1 MANITSVSNKQE
13 FGLGSIATK
22 LVLYTSLLKPRVMS
36 LSIFTSFVGM
46 IIAPGSLSFTTGL
59 LAILAISIGSGASGA
74 LNMWY
79 ERDTDKLMNRTKD
92 RALPTNQISANGALI
107 YGITLSIIAVSMLY
121 LVSNLA
127 AAGLLLMTICF
138 YIFVYTIWLKKRTPQ
153 NIVIGGAA
161 GAFPPMIGWAVVTG
175 GISTEICLLFMLI
188 FLWTPPHFW
197 ALALYKSDDYKKAG
211 IPMMPLIVG
220 ERKTINLIIA
230 YSITLLPLTLIM
242 SSYYSLFFGVS
253 STALSIFF
261 IYLAFDLKRSWLKD
275 GLLERKAQMLFY
287 FSIIYLFNI
296 FSILLIDNLLWN
308 IYRWIK
314 K

>member
-22 LVLYTSLLKPRVMS
+22 LALYTSLLKPRVMS

-107 YGITLSIIAVSMLY
+107 YGIALSIIAVSMLY

-127 AAGLLLMTICF
+127 AAGLLLITICF

-308 IYRWIK
+308 IY
-314 K
+314 

>member
-13 FGLGSIATK
+13 FGRGSIATK
-22 LVLYTSLLKPRVMS
+22 LALYISLLKPRVMS

-127 AAGLLLMTICF
+127 AAGLLLLTICF

-308 IYRWIK
+308 IY
-314 K
+314 

>member
-13 FGLGSIATK
+13 FGLGSIVTK

-127 AAGLLLMTICF
+127 AAGLLLLTICF

-175 GISTEICLLFMLI
+175 GVSTEICLLFMLI

-308 IYRWIK
+308 IY
-314 K
+314 

>member
-13 FGLGSIATK
+13 FGLCSIATK

-127 AAGLLLMTICF
+127 AAGLLLLTICF

-175 GISTEICLLFMLI
+175 GVSTEICLLFMLI

-308 IYRWIK
+308 IY
-314 K
+314 

>member
-36 LSIFTSFVGM
+36 LSIFTSLVGM

-127 AAGLLLMTICF
+127 AAGLLLLTICF

-308 IYRWIK
+308 IY
-314 K
+314 

>member
-13 FGLGSIATK
+13 FGLDSIATK
-22 LVLYTSLLKPRVMS
+22 LALYISLLKPRVMS

-46 IIAPGSLSFTTGL
+46 IIAPGSLSFTSGL

-127 AAGLLLMTICF
+127 AAGLLLITICF

-175 GISTEICLLFMLI
+175 GVSTEICLLFMLI

-308 IYRWIK
+308 IY
-314 K
+314 

>member
-22 LVLYTSLLKPRVMS
+22 LVLYSSLLKPRVMS

-127 AAGLLLMTICF
+127 AAGLLLLTICF

-308 IYRWIK
+308 IY
-314 K
+314 

>member
-22 LVLYTSLLKPRVMS
+22 LALYISLLKPRVMS

-46 IIAPGSLSFTTGL
+46 IIAPGSLSFTSGL

-127 AAGLLLMTICF
+127 AAGLLLLTICF

-197 ALALYKSDDYKKAG
+197 ALALYKSDDYKKAD

-308 IYRWIK
+308 IY
-314 K
+314 

>member
-13 FGLGSIATK
+13 FGLSSIATK
-22 LVLYTSLLKPRVMS
+22 LALYISLLKPRVMS

-46 IIAPGSLSFTTGL
+46 IIAPGSLSFTKGL

-127 AAGLLLMTICF
+127 AAGLLLLTICF

-308 IYRWIK
+308 IY
-314 K
+314 

>member
-13 FGLGSIATK
+13 FGLSSIATK

-107 YGITLSIIAVSMLY
+107 YGIALSIIAVSMLY

-127 AAGLLLMTICF
+127 AAGLLLLTICF

-175 GISTEICLLFMLI
+175 GVSTEICLLFMLI

-308 IYRWIK
+308 IY
-314 K
+314 

>member
-1 MANITSVSNKQE
+1 MANITSVSNKQG

-46 IIAPGSLSFTTGL
+46 IIAPGSLSFTSGL

-127 AAGLLLMTICF
+127 AAGLLLLTICF

-175 GISTEICLLFMLI
+175 GVSTEICLLFMLI

-308 IYRWIK
+308 IY
-314 K
+314 

>member
-127 AAGLLLMTICF
+127 AAGLLLLTICF
-138 YIFVYTIWLKKRTPQ
+138 YIFIYTIWLKTRTPQ

-175 GISTEICLLFMLI
+175 GVSTEICLLFMLI

-308 IYRWIK
+308 IY
-314 K
+314 

>member
-22 LVLYTSLLKPRVMS
+22 LALYTSLLKPRVMS

-46 IIAPGSLSFTTGL
+46 IIAPGSLSFTSGL

-127 AAGLLLMTICF
+127 AAGLLLLTICF

-275 GLLERKAQMLFY
+275 GSLERKAQMLFY

-308 IYRWIK
+308 IY
-314 K
+314 

>member
-13 FGLGSIATK
+13 FGLGSIAIK

-127 AAGLLLMTICF
+127 AAGLLLVTICF

-308 IYRWIK
+308 IY
-314 K
+314 

>member
-22 LVLYTSLLKPRVMS
+22 LALYISLLKPRVMS

-46 IIAPGSLSFTTGL
+46 IIAPGSLSFTSGL

-121 LVSNLA
+121 LVSNIA
-127 AAGLLLMTICF
+127 AAGLLLITICF

-308 IYRWIK
+308 IY
-314 K
+314 

>member
-22 LVLYTSLLKPRVMS
+22 LALYTSLLKPRVMS

-46 IIAPGSLSFTTGL
+46 IIAPGSLSFTSGL

-107 YGITLSIIAVSMLY
+107 YGIALSIIAVSMLY

-308 IYRWIK
+308 IY
-314 K
+314 

>member
-22 LVLYTSLLKPRVMS
+22 LALYTSLLKPRVMS

-46 IIAPGSLSFTTGL
+46 IIAPGSLSFTSGL

-107 YGITLSIIAVSMLY
+107 YGIALSIIAVSMLY

-127 AAGLLLMTICF
+127 AAGLLLLTICF

-308 IYRWIK
+308 IY
-314 K
+314 

>member
-1 MANITSVSNKQE
+1 
-13 FGLGSIATK
+13 
-22 LVLYTSLLKPRVMS
+22 MS

-46 IIAPGSLSFTTGL
+46 IIAPGSLSFTSGL

-107 YGITLSIIAVSMLY
+107 FGIILSIIAVSMLY

-127 AAGLLLMTICF
+127 AAGLLLLTICF

-308 IYRWIK
+308 IY
-314 K
+314 

>member
-46 IIAPGSLSFTTGL
+46 IIAPGSLSFTSGL

-127 AAGLLLMTICF
+127 AAGLLLLTICF

-175 GISTEICLLFMLI
+175 GVSTEICLLFMLI

-275 GLLERKAQMLFY
+275 GLLERL
-287 FSIIYLFNI
+287 S
-296 FSILLIDNLLWN
+296 LIH
-308 IYRWIK
+308 I
-314 K
+314 

>member
-46 IIAPGSLSFTTGL
+46 IIAPGSLSFTSGL

-127 AAGLLLMTICF
+127 AAGLLLLTICF

-175 GISTEICLLFMLI
+175 GVSTEICLLFMLI
-188 FLWTPPHFW
+188 FLWTPPQFW

-308 IYRWIK
+308 IY
-314 K
+314 

>member
-22 LVLYTSLLKPRVMS
+22 LALYISLLKPRVMS

-46 IIAPGSLSFTTGL
+46 IIAPGSLGFTTGL

-79 ERDTDKLMNRTKD
+79 EKDTDKLMNRTKD

-127 AAGLLLMTICF
+127 AAGLLLLTICF

-197 ALALYKSDDYKKAG
+197 ALALYKSDDYKMAG

-287 FSIIYLFNI
+287 FSIVYLFNI

-308 IYRWIK
+308 IY
-314 K
+314 

>member
-13 FGLGSIATK
+13 FGLCSIATK

-107 YGITLSIIAVSMLY
+107 YGIALSIIAVSMLY

-127 AAGLLLMTICF
+127 AAGLLLLTICF

-175 GISTEICLLFMLI
+175 GVSTEICLLFMLI

-242 SSYYSLFFGVS
+242 STYYSLFFGVS
-253 STALSIFF
+253 STSLSIFF

-308 IYRWIK
+308 IY
-314 K
+314 

>member
-22 LVLYTSLLKPRVMS
+22 LVLYSSLLKPRVMS

-127 AAGLLLMTICF
+127 AAGLLLITICF

-175 GISTEICLLFMLI
+175 GVSTEICLLFMLI

-308 IYRWIK
+308 IY
-314 K
+314 

>member
-22 LVLYTSLLKPRVMS
+22 LALYISLLKPRVMS

-46 IIAPGSLSFTTGL
+46 IIAPGSLSFTSGL

-275 GLLERKAQMLFY
+275 GLLERKAQMLFN

-308 IYRWIK
+308 IY
-314 K
+314 

>member
-22 LVLYTSLLKPRVMS
+22 LALYISLLKPRVMS

-127 AAGLLLMTICF
+127 AAGLLLLTICF

-197 ALALYKSDDYKKAG
+197 ALALYKSDDYKNAG

-308 IYRWIK
+308 IY
-314 K
+314 

>member
-22 LVLYTSLLKPRVMS
+22 LVLYISLLKPRVMS

-46 IIAPGSLSFTTGL
+46 IIAPGSLSFTSGL

-127 AAGLLLMTICF
+127 AAGLLLLTICF

-175 GISTEICLLFMLI
+175 GVSTEICLLFMLI

-253 STALSIFF
+253 STALSILF
-261 IYLAFDLKRSWLKD
+261 IFLAFDLKRSWLKD

-308 IYRWIK
+308 IY
-314 K
+314 

>member
-22 LVLYTSLLKPRVMS
+22 LALYISLLKPRVMS

-127 AAGLLLMTICF
+127 AAGLLLLTICF
-138 YIFVYTIWLKKRTPQ
+138 YIFIYTIWLKKRTPQ

-308 IYRWIK
+308 IY
-314 K
+314 

>member
-46 IIAPGSLSFTTGL
+46 IIAPGSLSFTSGL

-175 GISTEICLLFMLI
+175 GISTEICLLFILI

-275 GLLERKAQMLFY
+275 GLLERKTQMLFY

-308 IYRWIK
+308 IY
-314 K
+314 